1 MAHFS
6 SAWEGPPAHAQVGAV
21 ATPPTSADC
30 YDGKHRAPIF
40 AMTLTEL
47 RYIVALGQEQHFGR
61 AAERCNVSQPTLS
74 IAVKKLEDELGV
86 TLFERAKQGVMVTPL
101 GERIIAMASGVLERT
116 AEIKDVA
123 SGDAN
128 QLNGPIAL
136 GTLPTVGPYLLPQF
150 IPLLKEMA
158 SGMPLFVE
166 EGAQQTLAAKL
177 RNGDLDVLLLTAPF
191 SEPDVVTQPLFDEP
205 FVLMLPA
212 RHRLASKPS
221 ISVEDLNP
229 AEVLLLDEGH
239 LFREQVLAAFP
250 QLRPQDPAHGSMRG
264 STFETLRH
272 MVASGLGV
280 TILPQAAAHAPL
292 YSPDILVTRPFTE
305 PVPKRT
311 VVLAWR
317 VSYPRHKAID
327 VLRRAIQAS
336 SAAYWN
342 YNTAREPGSAG
353 VMVENRDW

>member
-1 MAHFS
+1 VRGTRA
-6 SAWEGPPAHAQVGAV
+6 AA
-21 ATPPTSADC
+21 ATIRGTL
-30 YDGKHRAPIF
+30 IQIT

-86 TLFERAKQGVMVTPL
+86 NLFERTKQGVLVTPL
-101 GERIIAMASGVLERT
+101 GERIIAMASAVLERT

-128 QLNGPIAL
+128 QLQGPMAL
-136 GTLPTVGPYLLPQF
+136 GTLATVGPYLLPQF
-150 IPLLKEMA
+150 IPLLREMA

-166 EGAQQTLAAKL
+166 EAPQQTLAAKL
-177 RNGDLDVLLLTAPF
+177 RNGDLDALLLTAPF
-191 SEPDVVTQPLFDEP
+191 NEPDIVTQALFDEP
-205 FVLMLPA
+205 LVLLIPA
-212 RHRLASKPS
+212 RHRLASKTT
-221 ISVEDLNP
+221 IDATDLNP

-239 LFREQVLAAFP
+239 AFREQVLAAFP
-250 QLRPQDPAHGSMRG
+250 QLRIQDPVHGAMRG

-280 TILPQAAAHAPL
+280 TLLPQAAAHAPL
-292 YSPDILVTRPFTE
+292 YSPDILVTRPFTQ
-305 PVPKRT
+305 PAPKRT

-317 VSYPRHKAID
+317 VSFPRHKAID
-327 VLRRAIQAS
+327 VLRKAIQAS

-342 YNTAREPGSAG
+342 YNSAREPDSAG

>member
-1 MAHFS
+1 
-6 SAWEGPPAHAQVGAV
+6 
-21 ATPPTSADC
+21 
-30 YDGKHRAPIF
+30 
-40 AMTLTEL
+40 MTLTEL

-86 TLFERAKQGVMVTPL
+86 TLFERAKQGVLVTPL
-101 GERIIAMASGVLERT
+101 GERIIAMASAVLERT

-123 SGDAN
+123 TGDAN
-128 QLNGPIAL
+128 QLQGPLAL

-150 IPLLKEMA
+150 IPLLQEMA
-158 SGMPLFVE
+158 NSMPLFVE
-166 EGAQQTLAAKL
+166 EAAQQTLAAKL
-177 RNGDLDVLLLTAPF
+177 RNGDLDALLVTAPF
-191 SEPDVVTQPLFDEP
+191 SEPDIVVQPLFEEP
-205 FVLMLPA
+205 LVLLVPA
-212 RHRLASKPS
+212 RHRLASKAT
-221 ISVEDLNP
+221 VALDDLDP

-239 LFREQVLAAFP
+239 AFRDQVLSVFP
-250 QLRPQDPAHGSMRG
+250 QLRPQDGASNTRTSMRG

-280 TILPQAAAHAPL
+280 TVLPQAAAQAPL
-292 YSPDILVTRPFTE
+292 YSSDILVTKHFSE
-305 PVPKRT
+305 PAPKRT

-342 YNTAREPGSAG
+342 YNSARVPETAGL
-353 VMVENRDW
+353 MIENRDW

>member
-1 MAHFS
+1 
-6 SAWEGPPAHAQVGAV
+6 
-21 ATPPTSADC
+21 
-30 YDGKHRAPIF
+30 
-40 AMTLTEL
+40 MTLTEL

-74 IAVKKLEDELGV
+74 IAVKKLEDELGA
-86 TLFERAKQGVMVTPL
+86 TLFERTKQGVLVTPL
-101 GERIIAMASGVLERT
+101 GNRIIAMASGVLERT

-128 QLNGPIAL
+128 QLHGPMAL
-136 GTLPTVGPYLLPQF
+136 GTLATVGPYLLPQF
-150 IPLLKEMA
+150 IPLLREMA
-158 SGMPLFVE
+158 NAMPLFVE
-166 EGAQQTLAAKL
+166 EAPQQTLAAKL
-177 RNGDLDVLLLTAPF
+177 RNGDLDALLITAPF
-191 SEPDVVTQPLFDEP
+191 NEPDIVTQALFDEP
-205 FVLMLPA
+205 LVLLLPA
-212 RHRLASKPS
+212 RHRLASKAS
-221 ISVEDLNP
+221 IDAADLNP
-229 AEVLLLDEGH
+229 ADVLLLDEGH
-239 LFREQVLAAFP
+239 VFREHVLTAFP

-292 YSPDILVTRPFTE
+292 YSPDILVTKPFTE
-305 PVPKRT
+305 PAPKRT

-317 VSYPRHKAID
+317 VSYPRHRAID

-342 YNTAREPGSAG
+342 YNSAREPETAG

>member
-1 MAHFS
+1 
-6 SAWEGPPAHAQVGAV
+6 
-21 ATPPTSADC
+21 
-30 YDGKHRAPIF
+30 
-40 AMTLTEL
+40 MTLTEL

-86 TLFERAKQGVMVTPL
+86 TLFERAKQGVLVTPL
-101 GERIIAMASGVLERT
+101 GERIIAMASAVLERT

-123 SGDAN
+123 TGDAN
-128 QLNGPIAL
+128 QLQGPLSL

-150 IPLLKEMA
+150 IPLLQEMA
-158 SGMPLFVE
+158 NSMPLFVE
-166 EGAQQTLAAKL
+166 EAAQQTLAAKL
-177 RNGDLDVLLLTAPF
+177 RNGDLDALLVTAPF
-191 SEPDVVTQPLFDEP
+191 SEPDIVAQALFEEPL
-205 FVLMLPA
+205 VLLVPA
-212 RHRLASKPS
+212 RHRLASKA
-221 ISVEDLNP
+221 SVALDELDP

-239 LFREQVLAAFP
+239 AFRDQVLSVFP
-250 QLRPQDPAHGSMRG
+250 QLRPNDGASNTRTSMRG

-280 TILPQAAAHAPL
+280 TILPQAAAQAPL
-292 YSPDILVTRPFTE
+292 YSSDILVTKHFSE
-305 PVPKRT
+305 PAPKRT

-342 YNTAREPGSAG
+342 YNSARAPETAGL
-353 VMVENRDW
+353 MIENRDW

>member
-1 MAHFS
+1 
-6 SAWEGPPAHAQVGAV
+6 
-21 ATPPTSADC
+21 
-30 YDGKHRAPIF
+30 
-40 AMTLTEL
+40 MTLTEL

-86 TLFERAKQGVMVTPL
+86 TLFERTKQGVLVTPL

-123 SGDAN
+123 AGDAN
-128 QLNGPIAL
+128 QLQGSMAL
-136 GTLPTVGPYLLPQF
+136 GTLATVGPYLLPQF
-150 IPLLKEMA
+150 IPLLREMA

-166 EGAQQTLAAKL
+166 EAPQQTLAAKL
-177 RNGDLDVLLLTAPF
+177 RNGDLDALLITAPF
-191 SEPDVVTQPLFDEP
+191 NEPDIVTQALFDEP
-205 FVLMLPA
+205 MILLMPA
-212 RHRLASKPS
+212 RHRLASKTN
-221 ISVEDLNP
+221 IDATDLNP

-239 LFREQVLAAFP
+239 AFREHVLAAFP
-250 QLRPQDPAHGSMRG
+250 HLRIQDPVHGSMRG

-292 YSPDILVTRPFTE
+292 YSPDILVTRPFTA
-305 PVPKRT
+305 PAPKRT

-317 VSYPRHKAID
+317 VSFPRHKAID
-327 VLRRAIQAS
+327 VLRKAIQAS
-336 SAAYWN
+336 SASYWN
-342 YNTAREPGSAG
+342 YNSAREPEPAG
-353 VMVENRDW
+353 VMIENRDW

>member
-1 MAHFS
+1 
-6 SAWEGPPAHAQVGAV
+6 
-21 ATPPTSADC
+21 
-30 YDGKHRAPIF
+30 
-40 AMTLTEL
+40 MTLTEL

-86 TLFERAKQGVMVTPL
+86 SLFERAKQGVLVTPL
-101 GERIIAMASGVLERT
+101 GARIIAMASAVLERT

-123 SGDAN
+123 AGDAN
-128 QLNGPIAL
+128 QLQGSLAL

-150 IPLLKEMA
+150 IPLLREMA

-166 EGAQQTLAAKL
+166 EAAQQTLATKL
-177 RNGDLDVLLLTAPF
+177 RNGDLDVLLITAPF
-191 SEPDVVTQPLFDEP
+191 SEPDIVTQPLFDEP
-205 FVLMLPA
+205 LAVLLPA
-212 RHRLASKPS
+212 RHRLASKTN
-221 ISVEDLNP
+221 IDVKDLDP

-239 LFREQVLAAFP
+239 SFREQVLAAFP
-250 QLRPQDPAHGSMRG
+250 QLRPADAEPNLKGSMRG

-292 YSPDILVTRPFTE
+292 YSPDILVTKPFTD
-305 PVPKRT
+305 PAPKRT
-311 VVLAWR
+311 LVLAWR

-342 YNTAREPGSAG
+342 YNTQREPATPG

>member
-1 MAHFS
+1 
-6 SAWEGPPAHAQVGAV
+6 
-21 ATPPTSADC
+21 
-30 YDGKHRAPIF
+30 
-40 AMTLTEL
+40 MTLTEL

-86 TLFERAKQGVMVTPL
+86 SLFERAKQGVLVTPL
-101 GERIIAMASGVLERT
+101 GARIIAMASAVLERT

-123 SGDAN
+123 AGDAN
-128 QLNGPIAL
+128 QLQGPLAL

-150 IPLLKEMA
+150 IPLLREMA

-166 EGAQQTLAAKL
+166 EAAQQTLATKL
-177 RNGDLDVLLLTAPF
+177 RNGDLDVLLITGPF
-191 SEPDVVTQPLFDEP
+191 SEPDIVTQPLFDEP
-205 FVLMLPA
+205 LAVLLPA
-212 RHRLASKPS
+212 RHRLASKAS
-221 ISVEDLNP
+221 IAIADLNP

-239 LFREQVLAAFP
+239 SFREQVLAAFP
-250 QLRPQDPAHGSMRG
+250 QLRPGDAEPNLKGSMRG

-292 YSPDILVTRPFTE
+292 YSPDILVTKPFTE
-305 PVPKRT
+305 PAPKCT
-311 VVLAWR
+311 LVLAWR

-342 YNTAREPGSAG
+342 YNTEREPAMPG